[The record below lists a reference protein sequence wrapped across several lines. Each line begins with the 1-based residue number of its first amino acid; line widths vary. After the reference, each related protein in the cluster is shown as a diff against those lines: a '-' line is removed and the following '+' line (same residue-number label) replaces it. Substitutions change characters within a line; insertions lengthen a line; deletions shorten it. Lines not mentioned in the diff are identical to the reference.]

1 MRRWAGWV
9 AAGVVVLAS
18 ASVVTGVALR
28 EAGGASGVA
37 VSPAGSDDVTR
48 PGIARAPD
56 GASASSGEAG
66 GAAPEAPRSAPSD
79 SAPAGSAPAAPGAG
93 AAGTAPTGAA
103 APGSA
108 PLTDVAPGRD
118 VIRTAELT
126 VQVGDPVAAAAEVRG
141 AIAAAGGFVADERAG
156 SASAGFTLRVPADRL
171 DALTERLAGLGTVTS
186 RTSRAEDVS
195 APVADLEGRVAAQRA
210 SVARVRALLDRADTI
225 GEIVSVE
232 SELAAREADLESLQR
247 RLAVL
252 QDSVALATVEVALL
266 PVPAAAG
273 PGPSGFLAG
282 LAVGW
287 EALRAIGRVSLAVLG
302 FVVPM
307 LPVVAVLAGLVL
319 LGRRA
324 YRARRRTPQPP
335 ADTAGPV

>member
-1 MRRWAGWV
+1 MRRWAVWV

-28 EAGGASGVA
+28 ETGSGAGAA
-37 VSPAGSDDVTR
+37 VSPADPGGVAR
-48 PGIARAPD
+48 PEIAVAPD
-56 GASASSGEAG
+56 GAV
-66 GAAPEAPRSAPSD
+66 AAPEAGAPRSVPSTGSAD
-79 SAPAGSAPAAPGAG
+79 SAGSAWSAP
-93 AAGTAPTGAA
+93 PTG
-103 APGSA
+103 SA
-108 PLTDVAPGRD
+108 EGPASPLTDVAPGRD
-118 VIRTAELT
+118 VVRTAELT
-126 VQVGDPVAAAAEVRG
+126 VQVGDPTAAAAQVRT
-141 AIAAAGGFVADERAG
+141 AVAAAGGFVADERAG
-156 SASAGFTLRVPADRL
+156 TGSAGFTLRVPAERL

-195 APVADLEGRVAAQRA
+195 APVADLDGRVAAQRA
-210 SVARVRALLDRADTI
+210 SVARVRALLDRATTI
-225 GEIVSVE
+225 GEIVSIE

-266 PVPAAAG
+266 PVPVVAD
-273 PGPSGFLAG
+273 PGPSGFLGG

-287 EALRAIGRVSLAVLG
+287 EGLRAIGRALLVALG

-307 LPVVAVLAGLVL
+307 LPVVAVLAGLLL
-319 LGRRA
+319 LGRRV

-335 ADTAGPV
+335 ADTGGPV

>member
-1 MRRWAGWV
+1 MRRWAVWV

-28 EAGGASGVA
+28 DTGGASSSAEPGTLARPEIA
-37 VSPAGSDDVTR
+37 V
-48 PGIARAPD
+48 APD
-56 GASASSGEAG
+56 GGTVSSSE
-66 GAAPEAPRSAPSD
+66 S
-79 SAPAGSAPAAPGAG
+79 
-93 AAGTAPTGAA
+93 
-103 APGSA
+103 APGSARSVPPADSAGAVAGAPGTA
-108 PLTDVAPGRD
+108 PLTDVVPGRD
-118 VIRTAELT
+118 VVRTAELT

-141 AIAAAGGFVADERAG
+141 AVAAAGGFVADERAG
-156 SASAGFTLRVPADRL
+156 SGSAGFTLRVPADRL
-171 DALTERLAGLGTVTS
+171 DALAERLAGLGTVTS

-210 SVARVRALLDRADTI
+210 SVARVRALLDRATTI
-225 GEIVSVE
+225 GEVVSIE

-252 QDSVALATVEVALL
+252 QDQVALATVEVALL
-266 PVPAAAG
+266 PVPPVAV
-273 PGPSGFLAG
+273 PGPSGFLGG

-287 EALRAIGRVSLAVLG
+287 EGLRAIGRVSLAALG

-319 LGRRA
+319 LGRRV
-324 YRARRRTPQPP
+324 YRHRRRPTPPP
-335 ADTAGPV
+335 ADAPGPG

>member
-1 MRRWAGWV
+1 MRRWAVRV
-9 AAGVVVLAS
+9 AAGLVVLAS

-28 EAGGASGVA
+28 GSGASSSGA
-37 VSPAGSDDVTR
+37 VD
-48 PGIARAPD
+48 PGIAAHGRIAPD
-56 GASASSGEAG
+56 GATSSSDEA
-66 GAAPEAPRSAPSD
+66 AAPGPGVARSAPSTD
-79 SAPAGSAPAAPGAG
+79 SAGVAAPV
-93 AAGTAPTGAA
+93 AP
-103 APGSA
+103 PGRQA
-108 PLTDVAPGRD
+108 PLADVAAGRD
-118 VIRTAELT
+118 VVRTAELT
-126 VQVGDPVAAAAEVRG
+126 VQVGDPVAAAAQVRT
-141 AIAAAGGFVADERAG
+141 AVAATGGFVADEHAG
-156 SASAGFTLRVPADRL
+156 NGSAGFTLRVPADRL

-210 SVARVRALLDRADTI
+210 SVARVRALLDRATTI
-225 GEIVSVE
+225 GEIVSIE

-252 QDSVALATVEVALL
+252 QDSVALATVEIALL
-266 PVPAAAG
+266 PVPPAAV
-273 PGPSGFLAG
+273 PGPSGFLGG

-287 EALRAIGRVSLAVLG
+287 EGLRAIGRVSLAALG

-319 LGRRA
+319 LGRRT

-335 ADTAGPV
+335 AGPAAGG